1 METEMNK
8 DKTGKRMV
16 TNREEVISYDRKNL
30 KELEERTLDGRVTLV
45 LRSTVWNKWKKNER
59 KRKNKLIK
67 IIEEKKLKSKEI
79 WEAGKKC
86 VWD

>member
-1 METEMNK
+1 
-8 DKTGKRMV
+8 MV
-16 TNREEVISYDRKNL
+16 TNREEVISYDWKNL